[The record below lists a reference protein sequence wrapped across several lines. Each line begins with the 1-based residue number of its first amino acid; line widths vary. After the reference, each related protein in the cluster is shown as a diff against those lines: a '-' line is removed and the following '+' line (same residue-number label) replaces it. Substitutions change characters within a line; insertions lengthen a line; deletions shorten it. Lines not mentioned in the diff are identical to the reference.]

1 MDDSTIGFEAGTL
14 AHAIE
19 ERTRRS
25 LAGGAMQPIET
36 VEESLED
43 GGVRFIV
50 RRVSSLARKENEA
63 ARRARDASTARD
75 PFLPYDHDLFVAE
88 ISGTH
93 VALLNKFNVIDGHL
107 LIVTRRYADQE
118 TLIDRG
124 DFAALAACMR
134 EFEGL
139 GFYNGGRQAGASQP
153 HKHLQLVPLP
163 LSRDG
168 PPVPVESLL
177 DAVRDAR
184 GILGVPALPFR
195 HAFSWID
202 SRWFD
207 DVGIAAR
214 HLRSVYLGLLGAAG
228 LRGVGAG
235 GESRQSAPY
244 NLLLTRR
251 WMLLVP
257 RAREQFDSISVN
269 ALGFAGSLFLRDD
282 EQLEAVKLAGPMQV
296 LKTVAVS
303 AG

>member
-1 MDDSTIGFEAGTL
+1 MDDSTIEFEAGTL

-19 ERTRRS
+19 ERTRRA

-43 GGVRFIV
+43 GGMRFVV
-50 RRVSSLARKENEA
+50 RRVSSLERKENEA
-63 ARRARDASTARD
+63 ARRERDAGTARN
-75 PFLPYDHDLFVAE
+75 PFLPYDDDLFVAE

-107 LIVTRRYADQE
+107 LIVTRRYVDQE
-118 TLIDRG
+118 ALIDRG

-163 LSRDG
+163 LGRDG
-168 PPVPVESLL
+168 SPVPVESLL

-214 HLRSVYLGLLGAAG
+214 HLRSLYLGLLGAAG

-235 GESRQSAPY
+235 AESRQSAPY

-257 RAREQFDSISVN
+257 RAREHFDSISVN
-269 ALGFAGSLFLRDD
+269 ALGFAGSLFVRNDD
-282 EQLEAVKLAGPMQV
+282 QLEAVKRAGPMQV
-296 LKTVAVS
+296 LKTVAVN

>member
-1 MDDSTIGFEAGTL
+1 MDDSTTGFEAGTL
-14 AHAIE
+14 ALAIE

-25 LAGGAMQPIET
+25 LDCGAMQPIET

-43 GGVRFIV
+43 GGMRFIV
-50 RRVSSLARKENEA
+50 RRVSSLERKENEA
-63 ARRARDASTARD
+63 ARREHDAGTARN
-75 PFLPYDHDLFVAE
+75 PFLPYDEDLFVAE

-107 LIVTRRYADQE
+107 LIVTRRYVDQE

-163 LSRDG
+163 LWRDG

-184 GILGVPALPFR
+184 GILRVPALPFG

-207 DVGIAAR
+207 DVDIAAR
-214 HLRSVYLGLLGAAG
+214 RLRSLYLGLLGAAG

-257 RAREQFDSISVN
+257 RSREQYDGISVN
-269 ALGFAGSLFLRDD
+269 ALGFAGSLFVRDD
-282 EQLEAVKLAGPMQV
+282 DQLEAVKRAGPMQV
-296 LKTVAVS
+296 LKTVAVNAS
-303 AG
+303 